1 MLPVEN
7 VYLLLC
13 YPSGRYAT
21 RLLQL
26 GLHNLEPK
34 SDQSL
39 FNTLRTNYKSMRGRF
54 LNLVS
59 LKTLKSIKFV
69 HFEMYRS
76 SLIDVRQKDVIPPPD
91 HIEYRYS
98 PAPPEVIPPIGD
110 NHLMHLFLHPDHA
123 DEDTVCLDRFPKKLK
138 EKLSC
143 RKGQPTN
150 FGWGLEFV
158 EGWDMKSIWIVA
170 FIVFGIG
177 SLLLGILWA
186 VYKHSIQDAFAIAGY
201 MVSFTAISVG
211 AIQSLLV
218 M

>member
-1 MLPVEN
+1 MEN

-26 GLHNLEPK
+26 DLHNLEPK

-54 LNLVS
+54 LNLLS